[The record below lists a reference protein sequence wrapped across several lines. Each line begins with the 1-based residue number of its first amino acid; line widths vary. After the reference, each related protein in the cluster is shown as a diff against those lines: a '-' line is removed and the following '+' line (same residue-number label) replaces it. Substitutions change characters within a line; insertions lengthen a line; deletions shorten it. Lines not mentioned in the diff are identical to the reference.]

1 MRYIFENFEF
11 DSTSLV
17 LTKNGE
23 ALAIRHN
30 EAKLL
35 TLLLEQAGNVLS
47 KEDILSHVWQKKVVS
62 EQAVFQNIS
71 HLRSLFGVD
80 AIKTFSKRGYRWE
93 LDIETVYE
101 DTFPTEKIPHSIL
114 QPNDKVPANKNYY
127 WLALFLVS
135 LVIFISVLNFKA
147 DTKQTNADSVIKL
160 AYLPFIDLQDE
171 AKIHFE
177 DNSHFDFTE
186 LDHIDTTNFT
196 NSIELEY
203 LSLAQKHPLVLTGEL
218 RTHQQIVHLDF
229 LLKGPFAQWHGQLS
243 GASVKAISEQLQQHL
258 NQLFIYDLLSKPQS
272 LEIKQAK
279 LSIAHKKAPKD
290 LINLG
295 QLIDVYIEME
305 DLERAMVMADK
316 LANIAFEQKDAQQM
330 GNALLFQSEILTRK
344 NLYDLSSHKLI
355 LAIEQFVK
363 IDDLKRQ
370 ADALF
375 VQSWLDHQRDDYAA
389 IKASLLKSA
398 KLSFDATDITREL
411 DALTYLSVMAHKHH
425 QENDKYL
432 YLHQAENKMKVYQLP
447 IYHFAIVPFHYAI
460 FAKKTSDKEP
470 HYKQVLEFTA
480 LTPDH
485 WAAQNSRRSLMKYY
499 IKQERLE
506 EAQVLVNSLT
516 TDNPQNSFLKTVLA
530 QATKQSDV
538 FNSYAKHTFEQ
549 ARLAGNKGLSLD
561 VALLLCSEPSSLSNY
576 DFYVQ
581 YIHENSTKQWRKS
594 NKTKLQTLNI

>member
-11 DSTSLV
+11 DSASFV
-17 LTKNGE
+17 LTKSGKT
-23 ALAIRHN
+23 LAIRHN

-35 TLLLEQAGNVLS
+35 TFLLEQAGNVLS
-47 KEDILSHVWQKKVVS
+47 KEDILSQVWQNKVVS

-80 AIKTFSKRGYRWE
+80 AIKTFSKRGYRFE
-93 LDIETVYE
+93 LEIETAYE
-101 DTFPTEKIPHSIL
+101 DIFPIEKVPHSIL
-114 QPNDKVPANKNYY
+114 QPQAKIPANKNYY

-135 LVIFISVLNFKA
+135 LVIFILVLNFKT
-147 DTKQTNADSVIKL
+147 DTKQTNAGSVIKL
-160 AYLPFIDLQDE
+160 AYLPFIGLQDE

-186 LDHIDTTNFT
+186 LAHINTTHFT

-203 LSLAQKHPLVLTGEL
+203 LSLAKKHPVVLTGEL
-218 RTHQQIVHLDF
+218 RTHQKLIYLNF
-229 LLKGPFAQWHGQLS
+229 LIKGPFAQWQGQLS
-243 GASVKAISEQLQQHL
+243 GVSVEIISQQLQQHL
-258 NQLFIYDLLSKPQS
+258 NQLFIYDLLNKPQS

-279 LSIAHKKAPKD
+279 LSIAHKQAAKD

-295 QLIDVYIEME
+295 QLIDVYIEMD

-316 LANIAFEQKDAQQM
+316 LANIAFEQGDVQQI
-330 GNALLFQSEILTRK
+330 GNALLLQSEILTRK
-344 NLYDLSSHKLI
+344 HLYDLSSHKLT
-355 LAIEQFVK
+355 LAIKEFKK
-363 IDDLKRQ
+363 INDLKRQ

-389 IKASLLKSA
+389 VKKSLLKSA

-432 YLHQAENKMKVYQLP
+432 YLQQAENKMKAYQLAT
-447 IYHFAIVPFHYAI
+447 YHFAVVPFHYAI
-460 FAKKTSDKEP
+460 FSKKPSDKEL
-470 HYKQVLEFTA
+470 HYKHVLEFTV
-480 LTPDH
+480 LTPEH
-485 WAAQNSRRSLMKYY
+485 WTAQNSRRRLMKHY

-506 EAQVLVNSLT
+506 EAQVLVDSLT

-530 QATKQSDV
+530 QAKKQSDV
-538 FNSYAKHTFEQ
+538 FNSYAKRTFEQ
-549 ARLAGNKGLSLD
+549 ARLAGNKELSLD
-561 VALLLCSEPSSLSNY
+561 VALLLCSEPNSLINY
-576 DFYVQ
+576 DFYSQ
-581 YIHENSTKQWRKS
+581 YIHENSTKQWRK
-594 NKTKLQTLNI
+594 NNETKLLPLNL

>member
-23 ALAIRHN
+23 TLAIRHN

-35 TLLLEQAGNVLS
+35 TLLLEQTGNVLS
-47 KEDILSHVWQKKVVS
+47 KEDILSHVWQTKVVS

-71 HLRSLFGVD
+71 NLRSLFGVG

-93 LDIETVYE
+93 LDVETVYE
-101 DTFPTEKIPHSIL
+101 DTSPAEKVPHSIL
-114 QPNDKVPANKNYY
+114 QSNDKVIVNKNYC
-127 WLALFLVS
+127 WLALFLAS
-135 LVIFISVLNFKA
+135 LVIFVLNFKA
-147 DTKQTNADSVIKL
+147 DTKQTSVDSVIKL
-160 AYLPFIDLQDE
+160 AYLPFIDLQGE
-171 AKIHFE
+171 VKIHLE
-177 DNSHFDFTE
+177 DNVHFDFTE
-186 LDHIDTTNFT
+186 LAHIDATNFT

-203 LSLAQKHPLVLTGEL
+203 LSLAHKHPLVLTGEL
-218 RTHQQIVHLDF
+218 RTHQQIIYLDF
-229 LLKGPFAQWHGQLS
+229 SLKGPSAKWHGQLS
-243 GASVKAISEQLQQHL
+243 GASVEVISEQLQQHL
-258 NQLFIYDLLSKPQS
+258 KQLFIYDLLSKPQS

-279 LSIAHKKAPKD
+279 LSIAHKQAPKD

-295 QLIDVYIEME
+295 QLISVYIEME

-316 LANIAFEQKDAQQM
+316 LVNIAFEQKGGQQI
-330 GNALLFQSEILTRK
+330 GNALLFQSEILIRK
-344 NLYDLSSHKLI
+344 SLYDLSSHKLT

-375 VQSWLDHQRDDYAA
+375 VQSWLDHKRDDYAA
-389 IKASLLKSA
+389 MKASLLKSA
-398 KLSFDATDITREL
+398 KLSFDVKDIVREL
-411 DALTYLSVMAHKHH
+411 DALTYLSVMAHKHQ
-425 QENDKYL
+425 QESDKYL
-432 YLHQAENKMKVYQLP
+432 YLQQAENKMKVYQLP

-460 FAKKTSDKEP
+460 FAKKPSDKEP

-485 WAAQNSRRSLMKYY
+485 WPAQKSRNSLMKHY

-506 EAQVLVNSLT
+506 EAQELVDSLT

-530 QATKQSDV
+530 LAKKQSGV
-538 FNSYAKHTFEQ
+538 FNSYAKRTFEQ
-549 ARLAGNKGLSLD
+549 ARLAGNRELSLD
-561 VALLLCSEPSSLSNY
+561 VALLLCSEPNSLINY
-576 DFYVQ
+576 DFYAQ
-581 YIHENSTKQWRKS
+581 YIHENSTKEWRKT
-594 NKTKLQTLNI
+594 NGDKLLTLNI